1 MSHNH
6 KNMKSSRRTQKGSF
20 KPDVV
25 WFIWSRYVDQMFTVG
40 ETITRYVTKNTSGG
54 VREKFHSKK
63 KFLIGLKFYV
73 VSSVFFF

>member
-63 KFLIGLKFYV
+63 ILNWLKILCCLFC
-73 VSSVFFF
+73 FFF